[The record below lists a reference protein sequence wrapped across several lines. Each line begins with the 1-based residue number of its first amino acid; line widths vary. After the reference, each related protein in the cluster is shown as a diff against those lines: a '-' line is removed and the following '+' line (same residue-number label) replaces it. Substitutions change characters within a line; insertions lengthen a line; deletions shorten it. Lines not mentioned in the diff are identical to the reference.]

1 VISVPTEQHE
11 IIANQLIGDEHGAGP
26 PIPVPGT
33 EEVPIFTKRRLGW
46 GFWISIGWLVLVVAL
61 ALLAPFLPLAEPDE
75 TLNGPRGSGFTLEN
89 PLGTDD
95 GGRDLLSRTI
105 WGSRVSLLVGF
116 TSIVFALT
124 IGGTI
129 GLVAGFYRGWA
140 EKLIIGGFDI
150 MLAFPAVVLALL
162 LITFLGQQL
171 QWILLVIGILA
182 VAPVGR
188 LARAN
193 TLVFAQREFV
203 TAGRALGAKNGRLIW
218 QEIFPNVLVPM
229 AGLALLGMALAIV
242 AEGSLAFLG
251 LSVEGSTPTWG
262 KMIVSGSAGTSL
274 RTAPLSAFVP
284 ITAMFLTVLALNFI
298 GDRLRAHFDVRESA
312 L

>member
-1 VISVPTEQHE
+1 VATEHEVIP
-11 IIANQLIGDEHGAGP
+11 ALIGDEHSDEP
-26 PIPVPGT
+26 PLPVPGS
-33 EEVPIFTKRRLGW
+33 EEVPVFTAHRLGIA
-46 GFWISIGWLVLVVAL
+46 FWISVGWLVLVVAL
-61 ALLAPFLPLAEPDE
+61 ALLAPVLPLAEPDD
-75 TLNGPRGSGFTLEN
+75 TLNGPRGSGFTMEN
-89 PLGTDD
+89 PLGTDE

-116 TSIVFALT
+116 TSIAFALS
-124 IGGTI
+124 IGGTV
-129 GLVAGFYRGWA
+129 GLIAGFYRGWT
-140 EKLIIGGFDI
+140 EKTIIAIFDI
-150 MLAFPAVVLALL
+150 ALAFPAVVLALL
-162 LITFLGQQL
+162 LITFLGQEL
-171 QWILLVIGILA
+171 QNILLVIGILA

-203 TAGRALGAKNGRLIW
+203 LAGRALGARNRTLIW
-218 QEIFPNVLVPM
+218 REIFPNVLVPM
-229 AGLALLGMALAIV
+229 TGLALLGMALAIV

-262 KMIVSGSAGTSL
+262 KMIVAGSAGTSL

-298 GDRLRAHFDVRESA
+298 GDRLRAHLDVRQSA

>member
-1 VISVPTEQHE
+1 VVSARSEPDLTETLLVGGLH
-11 IIANQLIGDEHGAGP
+11 GDGLP
-26 PIPVPGT
+26 LPVPGS
-33 EEVPIFTKRRLGW
+33 EEVALFTKRRLGFS
-46 GFWISIGWLVLVVAL
+46 FWVAVGWLVLVVAL
-61 ALLAPFLPLAEPDE
+61 ALLAPVLQLPDPDD
-75 TLNGPRGSGFTLEN
+75 TLNGPPASGFTTHN
-89 PLGTDD
+89 PLGTDA

-116 TSIVFALT
+116 TSIAFALLV
-124 IGGTI
+124 GGTF
-129 GLVAGFYRGWA
+129 GLYAGFYRGWL
-140 EKLIIGGFDI
+140 EKTMIATFDVA
-150 MLAFPAVVLALL
+150 LAFPAVVLALL
-162 LITFLGQQL
+162 LITFLGQEL

-193 TLVFAQREFV
+193 ALVFGQREFV
-203 TAGRALGAKNGRLIW
+203 TAARALGAKNSRIIW
-218 QEIFPNVLVPM
+218 SEIFPNVLVPM
-229 AGLALLGMALAIV
+229 TGLALLGMALAIV

-262 KMIVSGSAGTSL
+262 KMIVAGSSGTSL
-274 RTAPLSAFVP
+274 RVSPLSAFVP

-298 GDRLRAHFDVRESA
+298 GDRLRAHLEVRESA

>member
-1 VISVPTEQHE
+1 MPTEHDV
-11 IIANQLIGDEHGAGP
+11 IPSSLIGDEHGEEP
-26 PIPVPGT
+26 PLPVPGT
-33 EEVPIFTKRRLGW
+33 DEVPVLSGHRLGF
-46 GFWISIGWLVLVVAL
+46 GFWLSVGWLVLVVAL
-61 ALLAPFLPLAEPDE
+61 ALLAPVLPLAEPDD
-75 TLNGPRGSGFTLEN
+75 TLNGPRGSGFTMNN

-116 TSIVFALT
+116 TSIAFALT

-129 GLVAGFYRGWA
+129 GLFAGFYRGWT
-140 EKLIIGGFDI
+140 EKIIVGAFDI
-150 MLAFPAVVLALL
+150 ALAFPAVVLALL

-193 TLVFAQREFV
+193 TMVFAQREFV
-203 TAGRALGAKNGRLIW
+203 TASRALGAKNRSLIW
-218 QEIFPNVLVPM
+218 KEIFPNVLVPM
-229 AGLALLGMALAIV
+229 TGLALLGMALAIV

-262 KMIVSGSAGTSL
+262 KMIVAGSAGTSL

-284 ITAMFLTVLALNFI
+284 ITAMFLTVLALNFM
-298 GDRLRAHFDVRESA
+298 GDRLRAHLEVRESA